1 MNQELI
7 DRYVAGRLSEA
18 EAEAFEEYCLA
29 NPEFAK
35 QVEYE
40 QRLKAGLAVVAR
52 GSTAEF
58 VRSNNPH
65 PLRWHVA
72 AAAGILLSVGMLYYV
87 WNHYLPHAVDPVM
100 AAVTTDAQRN
110 GASLRLALVRGNE
123 AVPALNAGVTRVE
136 IVGLFDLGVHYS
148 VVLDRLDKNKKVD
161 TVATL
166 SSQHPTSPVTIEV
179 MIDGDQLQ
187 PGTYTLRVRRQTSDE
202 ESLDFGFVK
211 L

>member
-1 MNQELI
+1 MNQERI
-7 DRYVAGRLSEA
+7 EQYVAGRLGEG

-40 QRLKAGLAVVAR
+40 QRLKAGMAQVAR

-58 VRSNNPH
+58 VRSNH
-65 PLRWHVA
+65 YSMRWNVA
-72 AAAGILLSVGMLYYV
+72 AAAGIVLSLFSLYYV
-87 WNHYLPHAVDPVM
+87 WSHYVPHAVKPIM
-100 AAVTTDAQRN
+100 AAVTTDEQRN
-110 GASLRLALVRGNE
+110 GSSLRLALVRGSE
-123 AVPALNAGVTRVE
+123 AAPVLQAGMTRVE
-136 IVGLFDLGVHYS
+136 IVGLFDLGFHYS
-148 VVLDRLDKNKKVD
+148 VVLDRREQNKKVD

-166 SSQHPTSPVTIEV
+166 YSQHPTSPVTIEV
-179 MIDGDQLQ
+179 MIDSDQLP
-187 PGTYTLRVRRQTSDE
+187 PGVYSLRVLRQTSDE